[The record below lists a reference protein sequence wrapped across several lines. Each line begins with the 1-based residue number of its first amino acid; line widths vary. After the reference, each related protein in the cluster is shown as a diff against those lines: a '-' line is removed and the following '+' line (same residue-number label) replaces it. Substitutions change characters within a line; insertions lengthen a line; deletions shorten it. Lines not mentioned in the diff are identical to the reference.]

1 MAKSPKK
8 AAAAGH
14 NSDLSDDDRKELED
28 RSANIIRLT
37 KQRADIN
44 AKMNADRKAIK
55 ALGID
60 LDAWR
65 SAMRRKEMDPDVRAE
80 FDRSQSI
87 CNDVFGIPVQ
97 ADLFEAGTA
106 AASSINPIPA
116 NAVN

>member
-1 MAKSPKK
+1 MARQPKK
-8 AAAAGH
+8 QAAAGH
-14 NSDLSDDDRKELED
+14 NSDLSDDAKKDLED
-28 RSANIIRLT
+28 RSANIVRLS
-37 KQRADIN
+37 KQRADLN
-44 AKMNADRKAIK
+44 AKINADRKAIK

-65 SAMRRKEMDPDVRAE
+65 AAMRRKEMDPDVRAE

-106 AASSINPIPA
+106 AASGINPIPA